1 MDWIQGI
8 QAAIDYVEAHI
19 TEEIRYE
26 EVAKRAYASPF
37 HFQRVFGILCGFSLE
52 DYIWMRRPR
61 SFLSFTAFRR
71 RAHRRSRRLHR

>member
-37 HFQRVFGILCGFSLE
+37 HFQRVFGILCGFSLG
-52 DYIWMRRPR
+52 DYIQMRRPR